1 MLPQATADLYVD
13 QQRRIVS
20 ALLLTRREWSK
31 MGTDFDASWATV
43 GPRVTLLTAS
53 AQLGAARAGAL
64 MVPAVLDELGQSV
77 DPVGEVRPEGFAGVA
92 SDGRPLDT
100 LLDGAVV
107 RSKESVKQ
115 GASPADALLKGGQWL
130 DMAVHTMIADAG
142 REAAGVAIAA
152 RPQVG
157 WVRMVNPPCCSRCA
171 ILSGKWFKWNQGF
184 IRHPRCDCYHIPA
197 PEHTGELGWAPD
209 DLIKEGKVTGVTK
222 AGQQAIEDGADA
234 IAVINATGRH
244 VFDPTTGKYRR
255 TQSGMF
261 TTEGTT
267 RRGYASYIK
276 RELAKQRGEIAKET
290 ATKVGQRG
298 YIKQYKVRRTGPR
311 PTPAAIYK
319 YATSREDAI
328 QLLAANGYIVGGS
341 IRDVAARAL

>member
-1 MLPQATADLYVD
+1 MLPQATADLYRD
-13 QQRRIVS
+13 QQRRVVS

-31 MGTDFDASWATV
+31 MDPANFDASWAQLR
-43 GPRVTLLTAS
+43 PRVSLLTAS

-64 MVPAVLDELGQSV
+64 MVPAALDELGQSV
-77 DPVGEVRPEGFAGVA
+77 DPVADVRPEGFAGVA
-92 SDGRPLDT
+92 SDGRPLDS

-107 RSKESVKQ
+107 RSKQ
-115 GASPADALLKGGQWL
+115 GVAGGSSPQDALVKGGKWL
-130 DMAVHTMIADAG
+130 DMVVHTMVADAG

-152 RPQVG
+152 RPQIG

-171 ILSGKWFKWNQGF
+171 ILSGKWFRYNQGF
-184 IRHPRCDCYHIPA
+184 QRHPRCDCYHIPA
-197 PEHTGELGWAPD
+197 REHTGELGWAPD

-222 AGQQAIEDGADA
+222 AEQQAISDGADA
-234 IAVINATGRH
+234 IAVINA
-244 VFDPTTGKYRR
+244 RR
-255 TQSGMF
+255 GAQGMW

-267 RRGYASYIK
+267 RRGYASYVK

-290 ATKVGQRG
+290 AAKVGRRG

-311 PTPAAIYK
+311 PTPATIYK

-328 QLLAANGYIVGGS
+328 RLLAANGYIVSGS
-341 IRDVAARAL
+341 IRDVAALAL

>member
-31 MGTDFDASWATV
+31 MGVDFDASWATV

-115 GASPADALLKGGQWL
+115 GASPADALTKGGQWL

-142 REAAGVAIAA
+142 REAAGVGIAA

-171 ILSGKWFKWNQGF
+171 ILSGKWFKWNRGF
-184 IRHPRCDCYHIPA
+184 PRHPRCDCYHIPA
-197 PEHTGELGWAPD
+197 REHTGELGWAPD

-222 AGQQAIEDGADA
+222 AEQQAISDGADA
-234 IAVINATGRH
+234 IAVINA
-244 VFDPTTGKYRR
+244 RR
-255 TQSGMF
+255 GARGMF

-298 YIKQYKVRRTGPR
+298 YIKNYSVRRTGAR

-328 QLLAANGYIVGGS
+328 RLLAANGYIVGGS
-341 IRDVAARAL
+341 ITDIAKLAL

>member
-1 MLPQATADLYVD
+1 MLPQATADLYRV
-13 QQRRIVS
+13 QQRRTLA
-20 ALLLTRREWSK
+20 ALGLARREWAK
-31 MGTDFDASWATV
+31 MGADFDASWSEI
-43 GPRVTLLTAS
+43 GPRVVLLTAS

-64 MVPAVLDELGQSV
+64 SVPAVLSELGQSV
-77 DPVGEVRPEGFAGVA
+77 EPLAEVDPSGFAGVA
-92 SDGRPLDT
+92 SDGRPLDS
-100 LLDGAVV
+100 LLQGAVF
-107 RSKESVKQ
+107 RSKQ
-115 GASPADALLKGGQWL
+115 GVAGGDSPQDALLKGGTWL

-184 IRHPRCDCYHIPA
+184 HRHPRCDCYHIPA
-197 PEHTGELGWAPD
+197 AEHTGELGWAPD

-222 AGQQAIEDGADA
+222 AEQQAIEDGADA
-234 IAVINATGRH
+234 IAVLNA
-244 VFDPTTGKYRR
+244 RR
-255 TQSGMF
+255 GAQGMW

-290 ATKVGQRG
+290 ATRVGKRG
-298 YIKQYKVRRTGPR
+298 YVKDYVVRRTGPR

-328 QLLAANGYIVGGS
+328 KLLAANGYIVGD
-341 IRDVAARAL
+341 IRTVAAAAL